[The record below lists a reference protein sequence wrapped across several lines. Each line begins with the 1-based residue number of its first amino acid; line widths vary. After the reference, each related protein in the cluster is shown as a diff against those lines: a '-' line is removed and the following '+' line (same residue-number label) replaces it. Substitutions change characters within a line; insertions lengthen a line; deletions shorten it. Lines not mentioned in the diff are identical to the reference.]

1 MTNAHDALQTNP
13 SPPDDRP
20 LLANCVRF
28 GWLLRQLGL
37 PVTPMQIATFVD
49 ALALVRLNERA
60 DVRAAACALLVT
72 RRQHLPIFHAAFD
85 LFWRMPTSAISPAA
99 PDRPPNTQTG
109 VPVTR
114 TDTSVRPILPGVIE
128 DDEPKTDRTATFS
141 ALERLRHKDFARLS
155 AEEMQAVSQQMRNRD
170 WPTPMRRT
178 RRQVVA
184 TSGKRIDLRRTLR
197 HSLRHGGEPLRL
209 MTRKQ
214 RVRPRPLVVLCD
226 VSGSMERYSRML
238 VQFAYATLHR
248 QQIAAGQRVEVFL
261 FATRLTRITRQL
273 RAGNVNN
280 ALRSSVAVTHDWA
293 GGTRLGEALRA
304 FNYDWSRRVL
314 GQGSQVL
321 IISDGCER
329 GDIDLFKR
337 ELDRLRRNCQRLIWL
352 NPLLGAPG
360 YEPRVRGMLVAL
372 PLVDEFLP
380 AHNLASLEQLARI
393 LAK

>member
-1 MTNAHDALQTNP
+1 MQTNSTP
-13 SPPDDRP
+13 AGDRP
-20 LLANCVRF
+20 LLTNCVRF

-37 PVTPMQIATFVD
+37 PVTPIQITGFAD
-49 ALALVRLNERA
+49 ALALVKLTERA

-72 RRQHLPIFHAAFD
+72 RREHLPIFHAAFD
-85 LFWRMPTSAISPAA
+85 LFWRAPASAIAPAA
-99 PDRPPNTQTG
+99 PDRLPNAQTG
-109 VPVTR
+109 ASVARMR
-114 TDTSVRPILPGVIE
+114 TGTPATPILAGVIK
-128 DDEPKTDRTATFS
+128 DDEPQTDRTATFS
-141 ALERLRHKDFARLS
+141 ALERLRHTDFALLN
-155 AEEMQAVSQQMRNRD
+155 AEEMQAVSRQMQNTD

-197 HSLRHGGEPLRL
+197 QSLRHGGEPLRL
-209 MTRKQ
+209 MTRKH
-214 RVRPRPLVVLCD
+214 RVRPRPLVLLCD

-238 VQFAYATLHR
+238 VQFAYVMLHR
-248 QQIAAGQRVEVFL
+248 QKAAAVQRVEVFL

-273 RAGNVNN
+273 RAGNVNS
-280 ALRSSVAVTHDWA
+280 ALRSAVAATHDWA
-293 GGTRLGEALRA
+293 GGTRLGDALLA

-360 YEPRVRGMLVAL
+360 YEPRVRGMLAAL

-393 LAK
+393 LTGDR